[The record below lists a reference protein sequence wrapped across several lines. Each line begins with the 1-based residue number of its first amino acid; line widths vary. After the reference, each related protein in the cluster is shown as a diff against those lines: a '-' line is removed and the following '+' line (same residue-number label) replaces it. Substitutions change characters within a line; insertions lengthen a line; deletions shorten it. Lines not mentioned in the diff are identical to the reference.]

1 MRPMRPGA
9 RAGKK
14 NRNDR
19 DSFGRASN
27 LGSKK
32 ASYCRL
38 TTKWGWLRD
47 GILLPSP
54 VPSLFPFSLSFSSSS
69 WEDSRAAGGRVSET
83 RQRDNQESE
92 GERRDSLTG
101 TGTRADNKRACWLV
115 GPPSKSEKTCPQSLA
130 PLPLRPSMDPW
141 MRCSADGSI
150 LQGIGG
156 TLVREEGA
164 FTALLRST

>member
-14 NRNDR
+14 NRNER

-38 TTKWGWLRD
+38 TTNGGWLRD

-54 VPSLFPFSLSFSSSS
+54 VPCFSPFSLSFSSSS

-83 RQRDNQESE
+83 RQRENQSQK
-92 GERRDSLTG
+92 G
-101 TGTRADNKRACWLV
+101 K
-115 GPPSKSEKTCPQSLA
+115 
-130 PLPLRPSMDPW
+130 
-141 MRCSADGSI
+141 DGKD
-150 LQGIGG
+150 
-156 TLVREEGA
+156 
-164 FTALLRST
+164 